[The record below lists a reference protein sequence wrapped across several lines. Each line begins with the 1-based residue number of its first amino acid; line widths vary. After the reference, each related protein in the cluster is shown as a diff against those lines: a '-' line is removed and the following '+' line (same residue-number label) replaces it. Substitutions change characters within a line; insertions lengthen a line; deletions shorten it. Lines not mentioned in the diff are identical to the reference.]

1 MLTVDKYNPNHTSVV
16 TTGGCCFYLGVQS
29 KVPIGD
35 ANAIAEYASG
45 ADEIVAEL
53 GIELEV
59 GSDFEFFCSIPN
71 QQPDRHAISPIFDPE
86 ESDVSA
92 SNAFWLIGR
101 NAAGEIVL
109 TQAIKLV
116 RVGEAGFL
124 NHMQKN
130 LADYR
135 PKGDRLDI
143 AKSQINLTERAAKLS
158 GDLCYYGELWIKNTY
173 RGSCLTA
180 IMPRLMFAIAISKWS
195 PNVVFGIMEPLAAC
209 KGLAAREGFMHLEQ
223 GGLHWQGRTR
233 SETFEEWLVWTTRD
247 DFIFNMRV
255 SLDMLAKLYPSRID
269 KKVAKQPQVA

>member
-1 MLTVDKYNPNHTSVV
+1 MWGTH
-16 TTGGCCFYLGVQS
+16 S
-29 KVPIGD
+29 KVPIAN
-35 ANAIAEYASG
+35 ANAIANYASG
-45 ADEIVAEL
+45 ADDIVSEL
-53 GIELEV
+53 GIKLEV
-59 GSDFEFFCSIPN
+59 GSDFEFFCSIPKL
-71 QQPDRHAISPIFDPE
+71 QPDRHAISPIFDPD

-92 SNAFWLIGR
+92 SNAFWLVGR

-116 RVGEAGFL
+116 KVGQAGFL
-124 NHMQKN
+124 NHMRKN
-130 LADYR
+130 LFDYR

-143 AKSQINLTERAAKLS
+143 AKSQINLTDRAANLS
-158 GDLCYYGELWIKNTY
+158 GDLCYYGELWIKRTY

-223 GGLHWQGRTR
+223 GGLHWWDRTT

-255 SLDMLAKLYPSRID
+255 SMQMLSNLYPSKTD
-269 KKVAKQPQVA
+269 KKVDKSSQVA

>member
-1 MLTVDKYNPNHTSVV
+1 MPIKTATKITSY
-16 TTGGCCFYLGVQS
+16 TS
-29 KVPIGD
+29 D
-35 ANAIAEYASG
+35 AEK
-45 ADEIVAEL
+45 IVSEL
-53 GIELEV
+53 GITLET
-59 GSDFEFFCSIPN
+59 GSDFGFFCSIPGL
-71 QQPDRHAISPIFDPE
+71 QPDRHAISPIFDPD
-86 ESDVSA
+86 ESSVSA
-92 SNAFWLIGR
+92 ANAFWLIGR
-101 NAAGEIVL
+101 DTAGEIVL

-116 RVGEAGFL
+116 QVGEAGFL
-124 NHMQKN
+124 NHMTQN

-143 AKSQINLTERAAKLS
+143 AKSQINLTDRAARLS
-158 GDLCYYGELWIKNTY
+158 GDLCYYGELWIKKSY

-223 GGLHWQGRTR
+223 GGLHWWDRAS

-255 SLDMLAKLYPSRID
+255 SLEMLSKLYPSRVDGRPD
-269 KKVAKQPQVA
+269 KASKVA